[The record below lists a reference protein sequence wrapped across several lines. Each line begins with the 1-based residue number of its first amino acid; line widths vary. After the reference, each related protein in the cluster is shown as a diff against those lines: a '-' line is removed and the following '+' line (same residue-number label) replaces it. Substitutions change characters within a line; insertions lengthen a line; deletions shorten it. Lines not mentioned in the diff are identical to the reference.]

1 MENIRFVNAPLKIK
15 FEKILQ
21 DESVYKKEYDK
32 LSNSE
37 EDSVGQW
44 LKLAKARGETSDSDQ
59 VLLKLIVELHRK
71 IDDLTAH
78 VKDEKPTYLN
88 LEKEAHIDAV
98 GFEHFRLEKDKLELD
113 AKYYGRILMPFF
125 PKREVPLFFKAISK
139 NIAQVMLI
147 HDQDEK
153 EWSSFM
159 SARERAM
166 IREAKALKDNEDGVI
181 P

>member
-15 FEKILQ
+15 FEKISE

-44 LKLAKARGETSDSDQ
+44 LKLAKARGETGDSDQ

-71 IDDLTAH
+71 VDDLSAYI
-78 VKDEKPTYLN
+78 KDEKPTFLD
-88 LEKEAHIDAV
+88 LSEEKNIDSV
-98 GFEHFRLEKDKLELD
+98 GFDHFHLEEDGLE
-113 AKYYGRILMPFF
+113 AGARYYGRILMPFF
-125 PKREVPLFFKAISK
+125 PKREVPLFFKALRAD
-139 NIAQVMLI
+139 IAEVMLI
-147 HDQDEK
+147 HDQDK
-153 EWSSFM
+153 KDWSSFM

-166 IREAKALKDNEDGVI
+166 IREAKAIKGD
-181 P
+181 

>member
-21 DESVYKKEYDK
+21 AESVYKKEYDR

-71 IDDLTAH
+71 IDDLTAYI
-78 VKDEKPTYLN
+78 KDDRPTFLD
-88 LEKEAHIDAV
+88 LKEERNIDAV
-98 GFEHFRLEKDKLELD
+98 GFNHFRLEENGFEVD

-125 PKREVPLFFKAISK
+125 PKREVPIFFTAIRT
-139 NIAQVMLI
+139 NIAKIVLI

-166 IREAKALKDNEDGVI
+166 IREAKTIKGN
-181 P
+181 